1 MPSLKALEVRRVPS
15 SGDLTAPGDF
25 AFIPKREPIR
35 RIETVPLTPPRNF
48 FKRLIWQFFGTKQ
61 EVKQFIELQWPEY
74 DAVILNCPHC
84 NMPLATTPKHKIVS
98 LEPLTIESP
107 IGCEYSRGKGIATKA
122 CEQEETV
129 VFLVK
134 DGKIIVA

>member
-1 MPSLKALEVRRVPS
+1 MPSLKALEVRRVSS

-35 RIETVPLTPPRNF
+35 RLEHVPITPPRNF
-48 FKRLIWQFFGTKQ
+48 FKRIIWHFFGKKQ
-61 EVKQFIELQWPEY
+61 ETRQYIELQWPEY

-84 NMPLATTPKHKIVS
+84 NMPLATTKTHKIVS
-98 LEPLTIESP
+98 LEPLTIETP

-122 CEQEETV
+122 REQEEAV

-134 DGKIIVA
+134 DGKIIAA

>member
-1 MPSLKALEVRRVPS
+1 MQSLQAFEVRRVPS

-25 AFIPKREPIR
+25 AFIPKRESIRHLERVPIQ
-35 RIETVPLTPPRNF
+35 PPRNF
-48 FKRLIWQFFGTKQ
+48 FKRLVWQFFGQKQ
-61 EVKQFIELQWPEY
+61 EVRQYIELQWPEY

-84 NMPLATTPKHKIVS
+84 NMPLATTKTHKIVS

-122 CEQEETV
+122 REEEEAV
-129 VFLVK
+129 VFRVT
-134 DGKIIVA
+134 DGKIIAA